1 MNQISQTV
9 GMTAVDFYGTRF
21 DMGSKLGFLTATVT
35 KGAYDPQLGAEF
47 RAFLRE
53 FVKNME
59 D

>member
-1 MNQISQTV
+1 MKKLAVTEGVYALDFV
-9 GMTAVDFYGTRF
+9 GDRY
-21 DMGSKLGFLTATVT
+21 DMGSKLGFLTANVVR
-35 KGAYDPQLGAEF
+35 GAESPELGADV